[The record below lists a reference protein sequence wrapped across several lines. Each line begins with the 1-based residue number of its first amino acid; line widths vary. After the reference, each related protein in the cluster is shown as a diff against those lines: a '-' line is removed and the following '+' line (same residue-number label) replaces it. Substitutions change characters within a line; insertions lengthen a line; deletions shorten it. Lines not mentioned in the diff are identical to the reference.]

1 MSTCPA
7 TSALG
12 HGHWGT
18 SSQHRVY
25 AALREF
31 CNFEVR
37 KTRRLGFNPV
47 WTVELEAEITPEAQR
62 WSAAEPR
69 QFLAYWDG
77 KPLGHTT
84 EAMTDHYTHVMAAA
98 HLEAAEKVARLVDQA
113 GA

>member
-62 WSAAEPR
+62 LLSE
-69 QFLAYWDG
+69 FLA
-77 KPLGHTT
+77 
-84 EAMTDHYTHVMAAA
+84 AAA
-98 HLEAAEKVARLVDQA
+98 ARDKRSRIE
-113 GA
+113 